1 MSMAETHDWEML
13 DMNKITVYLA
23 DIKATID
30 NVGRDIND
38 RLDKLEDR
46 VDKIEKGVEETRNTI
61 DNNYKHYE
69 RNKILYMEILER
81 LSITNDKVRPLL
93 EKLNM
98 DNKRL
103 CNPIIQSS
111 RIYNRFWRKSAIPIT
126 AEKIPTFLED
136 IKEIDESEDFF
147 V

>member
-1 MSMAETHDWEML
+1 MSMTESHDWEML

-23 DIKATID
+23 DLKTTIN
-30 NVGRDIND
+30 NVGKDINE
-38 RLDKLEDR
+38 RLDKIEKR
-46 VDKIEKGVEETRNTI
+46 VDKIEEVVVETRQTI

-81 LSITNDKVRPLL
+81 LSVTNDKVRPLL
-93 EKLNM
+93 DKLNT

-111 RIYNRFWRKSAIPIT
+111 RIYNRFWRKSAISVPQT
-126 AEKIPTFLED
+126 TFLED
-136 IKEIDESEDFF
+136 IAEIDETEDFF

>member
-23 DIKATID
+23 DIKATIN

-46 VDKIEKGVEETRNTI
+46 VDKIEEGVDQTRKRLIIITNI
-61 DNNYKHYE
+61 MR

-111 RIYNRFWRKSAIPIT
+111 RIYNRFWRN
-126 AEKIPTFLED
+126 LQYR
-136 IKEIDESEDFF
+136 
-147 V
+147 

>member
-1 MSMAETHDWEML
+1 MSMVESHDWEML

-46 VDKIEKGVEETRNTI
+46 VDKIEKGVEETKNTI

-111 RIYNRFWRKSAIPIT
+111 RIYNRFWRKSSIPIT